1 MCSGVEPTEALSGA
15 PYVQAALRE
24 SLGAAGPI
32 FVTVAMLLFAFTTLL
47 GNLYYVNQTFSH
59 LMGKVPGRRFMTV
72 YYLIASGVIFLGA
85 GLNADLLWGV
95 ADITMGLMALINMP
109 VIFLLGKYAY
119 RALADYQKQKNE
131 GKEPIF
137 RAKDIGITDKL
148 DYWN

>member
-1 MCSGVEPTEALSGA
+1 
-15 PYVQAALRE
+15 
-24 SLGAAGPI
+24 
-32 FVTVAMLLFAFTTLL
+32 
-47 GNLYYVNQTFSH
+47 
-59 LMGKVPGRRFMTV
+59 MGKVPGRRFMTA